1 MKRRHGTPLVGT
13 WGLPVLTV
21 ALFVLFAVLL
31 PQTFPTGANL
41 RAILTNQSIPALLA
55 LGATIPIVTGRFD
68 LSIGYGIGL
77 AHVVTMWLLVNTG
90 LAWPLVIVL
99 VVVGGA
105 VVGLVNGL
113 LVEAAQIDS
122 FIATLGTGSVLYA
135 LTGWITGGGRIVPG
149 PQGLPPAFTD
159 LTNSTLAGLPITF
172 SYVLVLGI
180 LLWLALEHLPIGRF
194 LYVVGAN
201 PRAAQLVGIRSS
213 RTVVLAFL
221 GSAVVTAIAGVLLA
235 AQQQIGDPS
244 AGQSYLLP
252 AFVGALLG
260 STTIKPGRANA
271 VGTLVA
277 VAVLAVGLSGL
288 QQLGAAFWTTPL
300 FNGLTLLA
308 AVGLAGFAAR
318 RRQRAGAAAGAAG
331 RSTATP
337 PSTPPATPRPTP
349 ALLTRSPELWRP
361 TCAPPVPPCAWPPW
375 EPSR

>member
-1 MKRRHGTPLVGT
+1 VKRRSGGSFVGT

-31 PQTFPTGANL
+31 PTTFPTTGNI
-41 RAILTNQSIPALLA
+41 RAILTNQSIPAILA

-68 LSIGYGIGL
+68 LSIGYGLGL
-77 AHVVTMWLLVNTG
+77 SHVLAMWLLVEGG
-90 LAWPLVIVL
+90 LAWPLVVVL
-99 VVVGGA
+99 VLAGGV
-105 VVGLVNGL
+105 VVGLVNGF
-113 LVEAAQIDS
+113 LVEVAQIDS

-135 LTGWITGGGRIVPG
+135 LTGWVTGGGRIVPG
-149 PQGLPPAFTD
+149 QGGLPPAFTD
-159 LTNSTLAGLPITF
+159 LTNSSLAGLPVTF
-172 SYVLVLGI
+172 WYVVLLVLA
-180 LLWLALEHLPIGRF
+180 LWLMLEHLPLGRY

-201 PRAAQLVGIRSS
+201 PRAAELVGIPR
-213 RTVVLAFL
+213 RRVILYAFL
-221 GSAVVTAIAGVLLA
+221 GSGVVTALAGVLLA

-277 VAVLAVGLSGL
+277 VAVLAIGLSGL
-288 QQLGAAFWTTPL
+288 QQKGAAFWVTPL

-318 RRQRAGAAAGAAG
+318 RRQRAGTVVGAASRTSG
-331 RSTATP
+331 SP
-337 PSTPPATPRPTP
+337 PPPAAPAAPAADDAGPR
-349 ALLTRSPELWRP
+349 S
-361 TCAPPVPPCAWPPW
+361 
-375 EPSR
+375 